1 MNEEL
6 QNRDMDLRE
15 LFVAQKYEAMIE
27 VLNSME
33 NEEVYELSIANWDIV
48 KKYNEM
54 ERVDLLRQHITFV
67 AYTSLLVEY
76 AGQRT
81 LLSEDDFKVKY
92 NLFEEIYGKLQLT

>member
-15 LFVAQKYEAMIE
+15 LFVAQKYEAIIE
-27 VLNSME
+27 ILNSME
-33 NEEVYELSIANWDIV
+33 DEDVNEITITNWNVV

-54 ERVDLLRQHITFV
+54 DRVDLLRGHITFV

-81 LLSEDDFKVKY
+81 LLTEDDFKEKY
-92 NLFEEIYGKLQLT
+92 NLFEEIFAKLQVE

>member
-15 LFVAQKYEAMIE
+15 LFVAQKYEAIIE
-27 VLNSME
+27 ILNSME
-33 NEEVYELSIANWDIV
+33 DEDVYELTTTNWNVV
-48 KKYNEM
+48 KKYNDM
-54 ERVDLLRQHITFV
+54 DRVDLLRQHLTFV

-81 LLSEDDFKVKY
+81 LLPEDDFKEKY
-92 NLFEEIYGKLQLT
+92 DLFEEIYSKLQLA

>member
-15 LFVAQKYEAMIE
+15 LFVAQKYEAIIE
-27 VLNSME
+27 ILNSME
-33 NEEVYELSIANWDIV
+33 DEDVYEITTTNWSVV

-81 LLSEDDFKVKY
+81 LLPEDDFKEKY
-92 NLFEEIYGKLQLT
+92 NLFEVIFAKLQLE